1 MTIVLVEPRVERRE
15 LLAVGLRGAGHQVEA
30 MADLDAAAPTRAA
43 DLAIVGG
50 PDPVETCA
58 VLRRTGQVRWI
69 LALVALGQ
77 TSIALGAG
85 AHDCAGDAATLAEIL
100 VRIEVAALQGSFAAN
115 PLTQITQSSGDEL
128 DGLLPK
134 VSTQQLRAILD
145 LLPTP
150 TGMLDATGKFVQCNV
165 ALERVFGVQFGSVPG
180 RHIGEFF
187 TADDV
192 EAILAAILREG
203 RVRDQELHA
212 VDHEGHA
219 YWVAGNASW
228 IPHGSTGFVLGSFA
242 DITERKLTEE
252 ALRQSESSLRSV
264 LHASPDG
271 IIVHSKGRYLFVN
284 PAAVRQLGF
293 SNASELMH
301 TSIFERVH
309 PDEYAAVRDRINAMA
324 ASGRPAVPLDIQFL
338 RADGEIFVGEVA
350 SIPATFDGQSAII
363 SIIRDVG
370 EQRRLQSQLYLAD
383 RLATVGT
390 LAVGVAHEINNPLSW
405 VMGNLGL
412 LADEF
417 DRQIALREQ
426 EPIDPTAVVRSRARV
441 RELLGRAQ
449 EGTERVR
456 RIVRD
461 LGRFARSDEGG
472 DGTTDI
478 HALLDSTL
486 EIADVQI
493 RHRARLVR
501 DFQAKQRARGSE
513 ARLGQVFLN
522 LLVNAAQAIVPGSTR
537 DNQIRVATRD
547 VIDERGERVEIIISD
562 TGAGIPEKIRA
573 RIFDPFFT
581 TKPVGEGTGIGLA
594 ISHSIVSAVGGQM
607 DVESVEGKGT
617 TFRVTLFAAQGDE
630 PNTPTQ
636 AMRRDPSEAN
646 PAAKAR
652 VLVVDDEPLIREM
665 VCDALAEHQVEA
677 VASGREALPRIVDE
691 DWDLILCDMI
701 MPEVSGVEVWE
712 RLGEL
717 RPEARSKL
725 VFMTGGDFSGKSANF
740 MDSVSVRR
748 LEKPFSIKALRAL
761 VRKAL
766 RASSS

>member
-1 MTIVLVEPRVERRE
+1 MKIVLVEPRAERRDALGE
-15 LLAVGLRGAGHQVEA
+15 GLRSLGHVVEA
-30 MADLDAAAPTRAA
+30 FVDARAA
-43 DLAIVGG
+43 LLPAGELAIVGG
-50 PDPVETCA
+50 RDPVEACA
-58 VLRRTGQVRWI
+58 LLRRGGQVRWI
-69 LALVALGQ
+69 LALAGERSRAALE
-77 TSIALGAG
+77 AG
-85 AHDCAGDAATLAEIL
+85 AHDCVAESASLADIAL
-100 VRIEVAALQGSFAAN
+100 RIDVAAHHGWFAPAV
-115 PLTQITQSSGDEL
+115 PVALGPEGDVL
-128 DGLLPK
+128 DGLLPQ
-134 VSTQQLRAILD
+134 VSGRQLRVILD

-150 TGMLDATGKFVQCNV
+150 TGMLDASGRFVQCNV
-165 ALERVFGVQFGSVPG
+165 ELERTFGAPAGSVPG

-203 RVRDQELHA
+203 RVRDQELHT

-219 YWVAGNASW
+219 YWVAGQARW
-228 IPHGSTGFVLGSFA
+228 IPHGQTGFVLGSFA

-252 ALRQSESSLRSV
+252 ALRQSEASLRSV
-264 LHASPDG
+264 LYASPDG

-293 SNASELMH
+293 TSPDELMH

-309 PDEYAAVRDRINAMA
+309 PDEYAAVRERINAMV
-324 ASGRPAVPLDIQFL
+324 ASGRPATPLDIQFL
-338 RADGEIFVGEVA
+338 RADGEVFIGEVA
-350 SIPATFDGQSAII
+350 SIPATFDGQAAII

-417 DRQIALREQ
+417 DRQVALREQ
-426 EPIDPTAVVRSRARV
+426 DPIDPAAVVRSRARV

-493 RHRARLVR
+493 RHRARLIR
-501 DFQAKQRARGSE
+501 DFQARARARGSE

-522 LLVNAAQAIVPGSTR
+522 LLVNAGQAIAPGSTR
-537 DNQIRVATRD
+537 DNHIRVATRD
-547 VIDERGERVEIIISD
+547 LVDERGEWVEITISD
-562 TGAGIPEKIRA
+562 TGCGIPERIRA

-594 ISHSIVSAVGGQM
+594 ISHSIVSAVGGRM
-607 DVESVEGKGT
+607 EVESVEGKGS
-617 TFRVTLFAAQGDE
+617 TFRVVLAAAQGD
-630 PNTPTQ
+630 
-636 AMRRDPSEAN
+636 DPSQSAPVVRERSEAS
-646 PAAKAR
+646 PPVAKAR
-652 VLVVDDEPLIREM
+652 VLVIDDEPLIREM
-665 VCDALAEHQVEA
+665 VCDALADHQVEA
-677 VASGREALPRIVDE
+677 VSSGREALPRIVEE
-691 DWDLILCDMI
+691 DWDLILCDLI

-712 RLGEL
+712 RLGQL
-717 RPEARSKL
+717 RPDARRQL
-725 VFMTGGDFSGKSANF
+725 VFMTGGDFSGKAANF

-761 VRKAL
+761 VRKAM
-766 RASSS
+766 RKP